1 MAAAPPLASA
11 ILVPGVSSGGCAVR
25 SLRATGAQDMQA
37 VWGREHPHSSW
48 IPVNHLSAGLAGGE
62 CLSYT
67 HSPLWPPHRNQS
79 QGHGGRTGMAAPP
92 LPDGPM
98 QGCVQGPQVAAAG
111 AETREG
117 SALWPARASTFPANS
132 PGLLDELLST
142 PELQDQG
149 EALLSGYLQE
159 EEPAGFLDPP
169 LTEEEYQALLDML

>member
-1 MAAAPPLASA
+1 
-11 ILVPGVSSGGCAVR
+11 
-25 SLRATGAQDMQA
+25 
-37 VWGREHPHSSW
+37 
-48 IPVNHLSAGLAGGE
+48 
-62 CLSYT
+62 
-67 HSPLWPPHRNQS
+67 
-79 QGHGGRTGMAAPP
+79 MAAPP

-111 AETREG
+111 AETPEG